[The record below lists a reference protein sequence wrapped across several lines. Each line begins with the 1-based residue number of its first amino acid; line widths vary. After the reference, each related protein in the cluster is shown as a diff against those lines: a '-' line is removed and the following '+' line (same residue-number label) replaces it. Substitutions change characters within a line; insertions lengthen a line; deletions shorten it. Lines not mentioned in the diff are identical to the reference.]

1 MRKILVFILCFVGAG
16 LLGQPIPYGKEFQ
29 VNTRT
34 EGDQENPRGTALQ
47 QGGFAI
53 CWEGPQEGAP
63 YAGILGQ
70 VFAADG
76 AKIGEEFQAN
86 TTDVFAQFKP
96 QIIPLQGGGFLV
108 VWEGGEQ
115 AGHVDGVRGRIFSRE
130 GEKTGDEFRI
140 NTYAGLNPGAYDPE
154 TRYTALADGGIILC
168 WQTEGQDGSELGI
181 YGRRLEQDGGMAGE
195 EFRINTYTTGHQSM
209 PQITSL
215 ADGGFVV
222 CWASFGQDGDGEGV
236 YGQLF
241 SAEGSK
247 KGGEFR
253 INSSVEGYQWM
264 NRIAS
269 LQEDGFAVIW
279 ITTDGGEFSSGIYGQ
294 CFSLD
299 GQKTGEEFRLE
310 QFREVGMWGPVLAPL
325 GIGGFLVCWEMYN
338 ASAAGIYGQRFSS
351 MGVKLGDDFPVN
363 TCTRCDPTD
372 LQIAILGNDSLL
384 TCWMSAEQDGS
395 GWGVYGQIL
404 ASDGLKI
411 GKEFRINTFVEGD
424 QLFPVVF
431 SLKDSGFVAC
441 WQSRGQDG
449 SGAGVFAKRYPVS
462 PILHTLV
469 SFDLIQPSNGG
480 LITTVNPVLSWHQAS
495 TRTVCY
501 PWELHY
507 SICIDDNPGFH
518 SPRIVELDQDT
529 TAVVRDL
536 TPGTT
541 YFWKVLAKNIACDSL
556 WSSNTNGF
564 FVSADATDIAE
575 EKNLNQPNRFILHQN
590 YPNPFNPETTIRF
603 DLPETDF
610 IDISIY
616 DVSGKLV
623 RILTHESRTAGSY
636 SIKWDG
642 MDSAGNPAP
651 SGIYVCRME
660 VRSANG
666 ERFVQSVKMG
676 LVR

>member
-1 MRKILVFILCFVGAG
+1 MRKVLILMLCFVGAS
-16 LLGQPIPYGKEFQ
+16 LFGQPIPCGKEFQ
-29 VNTRT
+29 VNAIT
-34 EGDQENPRGTALQ
+34 EGNQEAPCGTALQ

-53 CWEGPQEGAP
+53 CWEGPPKGAS
-63 YAGILGQ
+63 YAGIFGQ
-70 VFAADG
+70 VFARDG

-96 QIIPLQGGGFLV
+96 QIIPLQRGGFLV

-154 TRYTALADGGIILC
+154 IRYAVLADGGIILC
-168 WQTEGQDGSELGI
+168 WQIEGQDGSGLGI
-181 YGRRLEQDGGMAGE
+181 YGRRLEPDGLMAGE
-195 EFRINTYTTGHQSM
+195 EFRINTYRTGNQSM

-215 ADGGFVV
+215 ADGGFAV
-222 CWASFGQDGDGEGV
+222 CWASFGQDGDAEGV

-310 QFREVGMWGPVLAPL
+310 QFREAGMWGPVLAPL
-325 GIGGFLVCWEMYN
+325 RTGGFLVGWEMNN
-338 ASAAGIYGQRFSS
+338 ASASGIYGRRFSS
-351 MGVKLGDDFPVN
+351 TGAKIGDDFPVN

-372 LQIAILGNDSLL
+372 PQIAILGDDNLL
-384 TCWMSAEQDGS
+384 ACWMSAEQDGP

-411 GKEFRINTFVEGD
+411 GKEFRINTCVEGD

-441 WQSRGQDG
+441 WQSREQDG

-462 PILHTLV
+462 PVLHTLV

-480 LITTVNPVLSWHQAS
+480 LITTVNTVLSWHQAS
-495 TRTVCY
+495 IRAVGY

-518 SPRIVELDQDT
+518 SQRIMEQDQDT
-529 TAVVRDL
+529 TAVFRDL

-541 YFWKVLAKNIACDSL
+541 YFWKVLAKNIAGDSL
-556 WSSNTNGF
+556 WSSGTNAF
-564 FVSADATDIAE
+564 FVSHDASGVE
-575 EKNLNQPNRFILHQN
+575 EKKSKLPDQFILYSNH
-590 YPNPFNPETTIRF
+590 PNPFNPETAIRF
-603 DLPETDF
+603 DLAESEF
-610 IDISIY
+610 VVISVC
-616 DVSGKLV
+616 DVNGRIVRKL
-623 RILTHESRTAGSY
+623 LSESRTSGSY
-636 SIKWDG
+636 SVKWDG
-642 MDSAGNPAP
+642 KGSFGNPVP

-666 ERFVQSVKMG
+666 RRFTQSVKMG